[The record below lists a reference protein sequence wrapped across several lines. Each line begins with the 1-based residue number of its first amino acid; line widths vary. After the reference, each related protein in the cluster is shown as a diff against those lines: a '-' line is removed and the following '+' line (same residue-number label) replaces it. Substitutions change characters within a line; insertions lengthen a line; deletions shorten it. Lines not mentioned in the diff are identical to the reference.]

1 MWHQR
6 LSKVAELFCRSRF
19 GDAAVS
25 MAFERGLV
33 VDHATG
39 WNMSVEEQMN
49 EVEQRLRDE
58 ESMLLLCSP
67 TCSPM
72 SLASS
77 TLVEL
82 TQAGK
87 MSEVSRENL
96 VHQRVTHLKFFF
108 RMFETQRSAARLFL
122 HQHPWDAWSRFL
134 SFVKEMVDGCAQKRK
149 ATCVDSS

>member
-1 MWHQR
+1 M
-6 LSKVAELFCRSRF
+6 AELFCRNRF

-49 EVEQRLRDE
+49 EVEQRVCDE
-58 ESMLLLCSP
+58 EPMLLLCSP
-67 TCSPM
+67 ICSPM
-72 SLASS
+72 SRGFS

-87 MSEVSRENL
+87 MSEVSRKNL
-96 VHQRVTHLKFFF
+96 VQQRATHLKFCS
-108 RMFETQRSAARLFL
+108 RMFETQRSAGRLFL
-122 HQHPWDAWSRFL
+122 HEHPWDAWSRFL
-134 SFVKEMVDGCAQKRK
+134 SFVKEMVDGCAQN
-149 ATCVDSS
+149 